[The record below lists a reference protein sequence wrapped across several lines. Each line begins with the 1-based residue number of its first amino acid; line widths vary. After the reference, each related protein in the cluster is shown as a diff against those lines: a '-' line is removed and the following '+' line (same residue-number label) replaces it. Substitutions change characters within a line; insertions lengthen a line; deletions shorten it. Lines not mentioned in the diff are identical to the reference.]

1 MYVILKLEDAK
12 MLAELAATQCKH
24 PLFDKVQQ
32 CSGFKLGSYDVSEEI
47 GQNYTHFLNA
57 QTIANN
63 NAVIITNY
71 LFNLL

>member
-47 GQNYTHFLNA
+47 GQNYTH
-57 QTIANN
+57 
-63 NAVIITNY
+63 
-71 LFNLL
+71 

>member
-1 MYVILKLEDAK
+1 MQRCWQSLPLPNANIRYSTKYSSVLALSLVADA
-12 MLAELAATQCKH
+12 
-24 PLFDKVQQ
+24 
-32 CSGFKLGSYDVSEEI
+32 VSEEI
-47 GQNYTHFLNA
+47 GQNYTHYLNA